1 MRLEAAAVAPLHLV
15 RLVDVRH
22 DAVPRRARVE
32 LLELLEGLEGELVVE
47 ALEHP
52 EEVGRAVADGRHD
65 VVRLEQA
72 LLLHLLERLLG
83 EALLVARLTLESSS
97 VESST

>member
-1 MRLEAAAVAPLHLV
+1 MLVEASNDVMRLEAAAEAPLHLV
-15 RLVDVRH
+15 RPLDVRH
-22 DAVPRRARVE
+22 DAGPRLARVE

-65 VVRLEQA
+65 VVRLEEA
-72 LLLHLLERLLG
+72 LLLQLLERVLG
-83 EALLVARLTLESSS
+83 EAVLVAL
-97 VESST
+97 

>member
-22 DAVPRRARVE
+22 DAVPRRARVK

-47 ALEHP
+47 ALEHE
-52 EEVGRAVADGRHD
+52 EEVGRAVAVAPQD
-65 VVRLEQA
+65 VVGLEAA

-83 EALLVARLTLESSS
+83 EALLVARAVRVL
-97 VESST
+97 